1 MELRERPLDKGK
13 RLVIMITNTMNEIKQ
28 SQNRGLRMTPQRRA
42 ILEELQ
48 KSKFHP
54 TAADIYAILR
64 RRLPRISLGTVYRNL
79 DLLAKRGTIR
89 TLEMAGAQRRFDADV
104 GQHYHVRCVRCGR
117 VDDLPIRTVHAIDRA
132 VRGTTDYNIIGH
144 VLKFV
149 GLCRRCKGRE
159 GGKLKWSSNAP
170 GND

>member
-1 MELRERPLDKGK
+1 M
-13 RLVIMITNTMNEIKQ
+13 IMITSTMDDTRRSRN
-28 SQNRGLRMTPQRRA
+28 STFRMTPQRRA

-54 TAADIYAILR
+54 TAADIYAIVR

-79 DLLAKRGTIR
+79 DLLAKQGMIR
-89 TLEMAGAQRRFDADV
+89 TLDMAGAQRRFDADV
-104 GQHYHVRCVRCGR
+104 SQHYHVRCVRCGR
-117 VDDLPIRTVHAIDRA
+117 VDDLPIRAVGAIDRA
-132 VRGTTDYNIIGH
+132 VRGTTDYDIIGH

-159 GGKLKWSSNAP
+159 GKG
-170 GND
+170 

>member
-1 MELRERPLDKGK
+1 M
-13 RLVIMITNTMNEIKQ
+13 IMITSTMDDTRRSRN
-28 SQNRGLRMTPQRRA
+28 STFRMTPQRRA

-54 TAADIYAILR
+54 TAADIYAIVR

-79 DLLAKRGTIR
+79 DLLAKQGMIR
-89 TLEMAGAQRRFDADV
+89 TLDMAGAQRRFDADV
-104 GQHYHVRCVRCGR
+104 SQHYHVRCVRCGR
-117 VDDLPIRTVHAIDRA
+117 VDDLPIRAVGAIDRA
-132 VRGTTDYNIIGH
+132 VRGMTDYDIIGH

-159 GGKLKWSSNAP
+159 GKG
-170 GND
+170 